1 MKKLFWML
9 KQLAPCTYHSEYS
22 TNGHREVAVWR
33 QWLGRVLWHKNYVI
47 A

>member
-1 MKKLFWML
+1 MRKFAWRL
-9 KQLAPCTYHSEYS
+9 KQLIPSLWVSEYS

-33 QWLGRVLWHKNYVI
+33 MWFGHTSSIKRWKI